1 MDLSGASAGTVP
13 DSIVFDLD
21 GTLWNTCPACAVA
34 WNHVL
39 ARNDIAFREITA
51 RDVESVAGM
60 PHEAAIRQAFD
71 GLAEHHIRAL
81 IRETAEADIRFI
93 RDLGGSLYEG
103 VEDGLGRLAERFPLF
118 IVSNCQS
125 GYIELFL
132 ETAGLGPLFRDF
144 ECWGNTRRPKD
155 DNLRALMRRNGLRGS
170 ILVGDAEG
178 DRRAAAA
185 CGVPFFHVTYGFFDL
200 DGEHAR
206 FDSFAALARHFLE
219 YA

>member
-1 MDLSGASAGTVP
+1 MSP

-21 GTLWNTCPACAVA
+21 GTLWDTCPACAVA

-71 GLAEHHIRAL
+71 GLPEHHIRAL
-81 IRETAEADIRFI
+81 IRETAEEDIRFI

-103 VEDGLGRLAERFPLF
+103 VAEGLGRLAERFPLF

-132 ETAGLGPLFRDF
+132 ETTGLDPLFGDY
-144 ECWGNTRRPKD
+144 ECWGNSGQPKD
-155 DNLRALMRRNGLRGS
+155 ENLRALIARNDLVRPVF
-170 ILVGDAEG
+170 VGDAEG
-178 DRRAAAA
+178 DRKAAEA
-185 CGVPFFHVTYGFFDL
+185 CGIPFIHVTYGFFDL
-200 DGEHAR
+200 DGDHAR
-206 FDSFAALARHFLE
+206 FDSFAALAHHFLKHG
-219 YA
+219 